1 MEEARQY
8 SALMFAV
15 TPDLILDPGRP
26 RRKAGCRIESGMTM
40 KEGHAAC
47 DDRHRCSGGLE
58 ARTKGG

>member
-1 MEEARQY
+1 
-8 SALMFAV
+8 MFAA
-15 TPDLILDPGRP
+15 TPDLILDPGRQ
-26 RRKAGCRIESGMTM
+26 RRKAGCRIEFGMTM